1 MWNYYVNSY
10 TRMWMSTKRCF
21 RDLFSSLWWI
31 SWVRVQTGSPKSKGI
46 ASSKHSQRWMR
57 FEVFFLVELDILSK
71 KNTTQ
76 KDPKR
81 EILFCFAHGNGITFF
96 DRNKQTSNK
105 HTFVVLCFF
114 FYWWQEPPFEKEMDQ
129 GRPVGG
135 AWCGGRSC
143 MSHGKGHEDPWNLSR
158 ECA

>member
-1 MWNYYVNSY
+1 MKLLCEFVYTYVNVHQEMFQRSFFESLMDQLSEGPNRQSQVQGDSIIK
-10 TRMWMSTKRCF
+10 TLPTVDAFWSF
-21 RDLFSSLWWI
+21 FSG
-31 SWVRVQTGSPKSKGI
+31 RTGHFVKK
-46 ASSKHSQRWMR
+46 KHH
-57 FEVFFLVELDILSK
+57 
-71 KNTTQ
+71 
-76 KDPKR
+76 PKR